1 MKIEPL
7 QGLDKLKF
15 GSSKEDA
22 LKLFGEPDSIENEGG
37 KDGITAEIWEYK
49 EIGLRLDFDPDFN
62 FILERV
68 YVYTPKISLNGFYPI
83 GLTEKELLGHYPSL
97 EIEVKDGRFTDY
109 VDNSKELLFF
119 LKDNIVKRVD
129 VLPKISDYL
138 ERFGDYDN

>member
-15 GSSKEDA
+15 GSSKENA
-22 LKLFGEPDSIENEGG
+22 VKLFGEPDVIENEGG

-49 EIGLRLDFDPDFN
+49 EIGIRLDFDPDFS

-68 YVYTPKISLNGFYPI
+68 SVYTQKISINGFYPI
-83 GLTEKELLGHYPSL
+83 GLTEQELIGHYPSL
-97 EIEVKDGRFTDY
+97 ELEVKDGRFTDY
-109 VDNSKELLFF
+109 VDNSKGLLFF

-138 ERFGDYDN
+138 EWFGDYDN